1 MRRVMKKKK
10 MKTSEPRPSS
20 KKTSLALGLL
30 PLTKKFKT
38 IFHVSRRIKGNFS
51 KCP

>member
-1 MRRVMKKKK
+1 MKKVTMKKK
-10 MKTSEPRPSS
+10 MKTSKDRPPS
-20 KKTSLALGLL
+20 KKTSLASGLL
-30 PLTKKFKT
+30 LLTKKFKT

>member
-1 MRRVMKKKK
+1 MKRVTKKKK
-10 MKTSEPRPSS
+10 MMTSEPRPSS
-20 KKTSLALGLL
+20 KKASLASGLL
-30 PLTKKFKT
+30 LLTKKFKT